1 MDILS
6 SAHRHFS
13 MSDAE
18 LHSVPETDLLED
30 LAWAEKTF
38 ATSPL
43 GKMKVR
49 ELKSLMPCFFC
60 SNYPLVGCTET

>member
-1 MDILS
+1 
-6 SAHRHFS
+6 

-18 LHSVPETDLLED
+18 LHSVPETDLLKD

-43 GKMKVR
+43 VKNESKKAK
-49 ELKSLMPCFFC
+49 KSFALLFFC

>member
-1 MDILS
+1 
-6 SAHRHFS
+6 

-18 LHSVPETDLLED
+18 LHSILETDLFED

-38 ATSPL
+38 ATFPL

-49 ELKSLMPCFFC
+49 DLKSLMP
-60 SNYPLVGCTET
+60 

>member
-1 MDILS
+1 
-6 SAHRHFS
+6 

-18 LHSVPETDLLED
+18 LHSIPETDLLED

-49 ELKSLMPCFFC
+49 ELQSLMPSFFC